1 MVLVQRKFVR
11 LSDDDKNATYHV
23 FRQWLGKDRTITEDE
38 WLAIM
43 EEDKTFDYA
52 NLGVGREHPAA
63 EIPQAVETEVI
74 TGGTSDIEDNE
85 NDSSY

>member
-1 MVLVQRKFVR
+1 
-11 LSDDDKNATYHV
+11 
-23 FRQWLGKDRTITEDE
+23 
-38 WLAIM
+38 M
-43 EEDKTFDYA
+43 EEDETFDYA
-52 NLGVGREHPAA
+52 NLGVGREHPAG